1 MSGRFTMP
9 GAWALGADGVVTS
22 LTLRLLI
29 IRWFVTAWPA
39 LVFHVQYYGLAMAPP
54 RAVNRETILRPK
66 SSVFRLL
73 VDETGLTDAL
83 HEFVTH
89 PRASRNELPVIQDL
103 HEIAPGM
110 VPVLESMVL
119 DGVEKRQDVADY
131 VHAVLFGLGTIQE
144 D

>member
-1 MSGRFTMP
+1 
-9 GAWALGADGVVTS
+9 
-22 LTLRLLI
+22 
-29 IRWFVTAWPA
+29 
-39 LVFHVQYYGLAMAPP
+39 MAPP
-54 RAVNRETILRPK
+54 RPVRESILRPK
-66 SSVFRLL
+66 STVFRLL
-73 VDETGLTDAL
+73 VDENGLTDAL
-83 HEFVTH
+83 HEFVTE

-131 VHAVLFGLGTIQE
+131 VHAVLFGLSGYQ

>member
-1 MSGRFTMP
+1 VP
-9 GAWALGADGVVTS
+9 
-22 LTLRLLI
+22 
-29 IRWFVTAWPA
+29 
-39 LVFHVQYYGLAMAPP
+39 PP
-54 RAVNRETILRPK
+54 RVRNRETILRPK

-73 VDETGLTDAL
+73 VDEDGLTDAL
-83 HEFVTH
+83 HEFVTD
-89 PRASRNELPVIQDL
+89 PRASRNDLPVIEDL

-131 VHAVLFGLGTIQE
+131 VRAVLFGMGTLQ